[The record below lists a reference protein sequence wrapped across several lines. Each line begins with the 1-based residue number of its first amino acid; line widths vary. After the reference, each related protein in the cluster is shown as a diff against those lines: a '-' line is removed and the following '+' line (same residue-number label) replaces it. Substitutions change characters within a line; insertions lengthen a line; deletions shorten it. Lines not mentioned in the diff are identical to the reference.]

1 MAVCT
6 IEKANVAI
14 NKLIQEKRLG
24 RFSLLRSDCSM
35 PCIIQSSISCCK
47 SCAFWPLKCSIPGQ
61 H

>member
-1 MAVCT
+1 MCT

-35 PCIIQSSISCCK
+35 PCIIQSSITCSRTR
-47 SCAFWPLKCSIPGQ
+47 ALLPLKDSMYGQ
-61 H
+61 A